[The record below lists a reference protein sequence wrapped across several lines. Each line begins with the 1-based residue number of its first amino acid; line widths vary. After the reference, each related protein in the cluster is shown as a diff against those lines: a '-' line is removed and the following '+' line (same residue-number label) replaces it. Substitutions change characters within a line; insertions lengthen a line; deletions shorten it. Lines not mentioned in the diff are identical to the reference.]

1 MQNNLPVYYVASKT
15 FFFFTISCKKLFNK
29 VVFTYLQ
36 MCLFVCVRLC
46 VETINDKIGHE
57 FERDQESIY
66 GRIWSEQMEG
76 YNDVLIL

>member
-1 MQNNLPVYYVASKT
+1 MHRSSIIQAEN
-15 FFFFTISCKKLFNK
+15 
-29 VVFTYLQ
+29 VVFMYLE
-36 MCLFVCVRLC
+36 MCFCVGVCLCVCVCVRARAC
-46 VETINDKIGHE
+46 ICTHVETINNKIGHE